1 MENRN
6 IELFGTFFEP
16 VKDHVAL
23 GQLGA
28 AVVILWPEVPEALRD
43 RLLDAIDN
51 MTGVPTTDNAKHR
64 VLDLV
69 ARNKPFSP

>member
-6 IELFGTFFEP
+6 IELFGSFFEP

-28 AVVILWPEVPEALRD
+28 AVVMLWPEIPPELQA
-43 RLLDAIDN
+43 RLLEAIDQ
-51 MTGVPTTDNAKHR
+51 MTGVPTTDKAKHR

-69 ARNKPFSP
+69 ARNKPFTA

>member
-1 MENRN
+1 MDNRN
-6 IELFGTFFEP
+6 IELFGSFFEP
-16 VKDHVAL
+16 AKDHVAL

-28 AVVILWPEVPEALRD
+28 AVVMLWAEVPEALRARMLEAVD
-43 RLLDAIDN
+43 Q
-51 MTGVPTTDNAKHR
+51 MTGVPTTDKATHR